1 MAEGTNIFKRLYHS
15 FTGKAEA
22 YHPRYNRM
30 QNITLV
36 NSVSLDW
43 TGEKNLGEMGA
54 PKEYRLDYDSLRVR
68 SWQAYHESEIAK
80 IVVDRVLMWVVG
92 NGLKLQATPNK
103 EALKTEN
110 ITVDSEHFNKVVES
124 RWHAWADSKMCS
136 YNKQM
141 TFAELEFEAM
151 KMALIGGDVLIINRY
166 DNRTKQC
173 SVDVIDGACLGNL
186 LWGDDEWAQELENGN
201 QIRCGVEYDRKGTE
215 VAYYVKA
222 ENSLGYDRV
231 PAYTN
236 VGTRQAFLY
245 RFHKMRLDNSR
256 GLPLISVVLETLSKL
271 ERYKEATVATAEELS
286 KIVYQITHQAYS
298 TGENPMK
305 ERMLQAMGVDDATG
319 QPSITQQGEQLA
331 SRMILTTNKTTVN
344 NPPGAEIK
352 PLQSNNRELYFK
364 DFYTVNIDIVCAALG
379 IPPNVAMQKYD
390 SNFSASRAALKDWE
404 HSLTVLRQRFVNGYH
419 VYVYQYWFDVQV
431 RLGKVVA
438 PQYIAAKSMGNY
450 IITESYTR
458 ARWVGAQ
465 VPHIDPVKEVQ
476 AERLKLG
483 ANMASAPLTT
493 LEAATERLNG
503 GDSVSN
509 MEQFADELQTAKN
522 LGIETSGT
530 ADPRRST
537 REVNED

>member
-1 MAEGTNIFKRLYHS
+1 
-15 FTGKAEA
+15 
-22 YHPRYNRM
+22 
-30 QNITLV
+30 
-36 NSVSLDW
+36 
-43 TGEKNLGEMGA
+43 
-54 PKEYRLDYDSLRVR
+54 
-68 SWQAYHESEIAK
+68 
-80 IVVDRVLMWVVG
+80 
-92 NGLKLQATPNK
+92 
-103 EALKTEN
+103 
-110 ITVDSEHFNKVVES
+110 
-124 RWHAWADSKMCS
+124 
-136 YNKQM
+136 
-141 TFAELEFEAM
+141 
-151 KMALIGGDVLIINRY
+151 
-166 DNRTKQC
+166 
-173 SVDVIDGACLGNL
+173 
-186 LWGDDEWAQELENGN
+186 
-201 QIRCGVEYDRKGTE
+201 
-215 VAYYVKA
+215 
-222 ENSLGYDRV
+222 
-231 PAYTN
+231 
-236 VGTRQAFLY
+236 
-245 RFHKMRLDNSR
+245 
-256 GLPLISVVLETLSKL
+256 
-271 ERYKEATVATAEELS
+271 
-286 KIVYQITHQAYS
+286 
-298 TGENPMK
+298 
-305 ERMLQAMGVDDATG
+305 
-319 QPSITQQGEQLA
+319 
-331 SRMILTTNKTTVN
+331 
-344 NPPGAEIK
+344 
-352 PLQSNNRELYFK
+352 
-364 DFYTVNIDIVCAALG
+364 
-379 IPPNVAMQKYD
+379 MQKYD